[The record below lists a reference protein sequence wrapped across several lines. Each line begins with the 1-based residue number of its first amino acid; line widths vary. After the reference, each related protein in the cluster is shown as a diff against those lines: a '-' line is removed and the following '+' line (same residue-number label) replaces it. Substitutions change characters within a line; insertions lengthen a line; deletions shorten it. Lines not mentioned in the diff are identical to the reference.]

1 MSNRTEKRN
10 KKEEQKKMAVRVL
23 CIALA
28 ALMVIPLVAVALSV
42 F

>member
-10 KKEEQKKMAVRVL
+10 KKEEQMKMAVRVR
-23 CIALA
+23 CIAGA

>member
-1 MSNRTEKRN
+1 MNKTNVKHN